1 MIEPRRR
8 KFQDVRTYAAVTA
21 AFSLA
26 VVAAAPTP
34 QAKADPANPIGTATM
49 RVIGVAGPVTLRY
62 QINGGPEQT
71 ETDVTLPWEKQ
82 YPVYDEISTSVSA
95 DGGDTAVTCTITMDG
110 KLVSYQTEPRPT
122 CSFAYFG

>member
-1 MIEPRRR
+1 
-8 KFQDVRTYAAVTA
+8 VRTYAALTV

-26 VVAAAPTP
+26 VVAVAATP
-34 QAKADPANPIGTATM
+34 QAKADPGNPIGTATM
-49 RVIGVAGPVTLRY
+49 RVIGAAGPVTLRY

-82 YPVYDEISTSVSA
+82 YPVYNEISTSVSA
-95 DGGDTAVTCTITMDG
+95 DGGDTVLTCTIIMDG
-110 KLVSYQTEPRPT
+110 NLASYQSEPRPT

>member
-1 MIEPRRR
+1 
-8 KFQDVRTYAAVTA
+8 VRTYAALA
-21 AFSLA
+21 AASSLA
-26 VVAAAPTP
+26 VVAVASTP
-34 QAKADPANPIGTATM
+34 QAKADPGNPIGTTTM
-49 RVIGVAGPVTLRY
+49 RVIGAPGQVTLRY

-82 YPVYDEISTSVSA
+82 YPVYNEVSTSVSA

-110 KLVSYQTEPRPT
+110 NLVSYQTEPRPT